1 MDFNVKKLAAD
12 AGTFL
17 SRAVQVRRRRLRTG
31 RWRRGGRGD
40 DDANDPACCWA
51 RSGAPVPPVVS
62 ASLCPTAARRRARR
76 ARTRPR
82 ASAIPDTL
90 GSPRAGGLGAPAGE
104 PGQAEHLCA
113 TPTLPLGRPR
123 PPGRVQGGSFLFLP
137 LCQLCS
143 HQSLAARAGN
153 GDRLSLSAPQLHQGR
168 RKPGIRG
175 ALTHCPF
182 GRGER
187 RAGLVLLC
195 PWSRWY
201 FSGTLGGEEFTASP
215 YSVIK
220 EGNLGNRELGRISTV
235 NT

>member
-1 MDFNVKKLAAD
+1 M
-12 AGTFL
+12 
-17 SRAVQVRRRRLRTG
+17 
-31 RWRRGGRGD
+31 
-40 DDANDPACCWA
+40 P
-51 RSGAPVPPVVS
+51 
-62 ASLCPTAARRRARR
+62 RRASQGRLSTSAPPPPFPWVALTLR
-76 ARTRPR
+76 A
-82 ASAIPDTL
+82 ASKE
-90 GSPRAGGLGAPAGE
+90 G
-104 PGQAEHLCA
+104 
-113 TPTLPLGRPR
+113 
-123 PPGRVQGGSFLFLP
+123 VFLFLP

-220 EGNLGNRELGRISTV
+220 EGNLGNRELGRIFTV